1 MLFKNNI
8 FKILLMIYMFYIKQ
22 IFCNELCWNNEEE
35 CNIKTELYKNFE
47 LSHGLTM
54 QIDCHLNFTKNHTL
68 DNNHLQTETND
79 FQTSTKNRFMG
90 IQSVM
95 LDGCQT
101 PLNTLTYGLE
111 YLPICKSIIKV
122 SIRHFHM
129 DILRPFHCQGDNT
142 QLQLEYLNIQFNEIA
157 AIEADSFLSNT
168 PQLRDVYIER
178 NSLKLIHKNA
188 FKAIR
193 SLENLYIVNE
203 PVLMLKFP
211 DLFEYT
217 SVASVHLEALKQMTS
232 GVFEHLPETLQ
243 NLYVANTPL
252 DNVAVQLRNS
262 LVLSNL
268 TIKHCALEKFTL
280 HDVHST
286 VKHID
291 LSDNV
296 MKTFTAYENKLT
308 ELNLSNNQLQWLPFE
323 WLANLSYLESL
334 ILTGNHIKFLHL
346 NSLLKSIPN
355 VLLFDLS
362 QNKLQ
367 SLQDYDND
375 IPDITLARVRI
386 KCDQNPWDCLWL
398 HQFAHNYPEKFRILK
413 YEKFISK
420 INVNGLQ
427 CIPSEKIP
435 PTTTVITTNNS
446 TQTNNTA
453 LTGDHFLNVST
464 YTLVYGSPW
473 EFKRNQRAE
482 ALIIVFMLPLGIALL
497 FLLLYM
503 WIYCQK
509 MFHLSYYKGFSC
521 MQMPANHP
529 SQRFDVV
536 RQLPLSPQQTESGRP
551 LTQLLNGNEMAYEV
565 PINGIVSECNCIAL
579 HSGGDD
585 DTTAVKCQKSVHITY
600 EQLPNEEP
608 PSQIYEEII

>member
-1 MLFKNNI
+1 MPYNYLI
-8 FKILLMIYMFYIKQ
+8 LKILLVIYTFYIKQ
-22 IFCNELCWNNEEE
+22 IQCNELCWNNDEE
-35 CNIKTELYKNFE
+35 CTIKTELFKNLE
-47 LSHGLTM
+47 LSHGITM
-54 QIDCHLNFTKNHTL
+54 QIDCHFNLKE
-68 DNNHLQTETND
+68 NNAQDHLQQTEEEND

-90 IQSVM
+90 IQTVM

-101 PLNTLTYGLE
+101 PLNALTYGLE
-111 YLPICKSIIKV
+111 FLPICKYITKV

-129 DILRPFHCQGDNT
+129 DILRPLHCQAENSQ

-157 AIEADSFLSNT
+157 AIEADSFVANT
-168 PQLRDVYIER
+168 PQLRDVLIEK
-178 NSLKLIHKNA
+178 NSLKLIHKDA

-232 GVFEHLPETLQ
+232 GIFKHLPETLQ
-243 NLYVANTPL
+243 NLYVANTPF
-252 DNVAVQLRNS
+252 DNVALLLRNS
-262 LVLSNL
+262 LVLRNL

-286 VKHID
+286 VKRID
-291 LSDNV
+291 LSGNV
-296 MKTFTAYENKLT
+296 MKTFTAYENKLN

-323 WLANLSYLESL
+323 WLANLSNLECL

-346 NSLLKSIPN
+346 DNLLKSLPN
-355 VLLFDLS
+355 VSLFDLS
-362 QNKLQ
+362 QNQLQ
-367 SLQDYDND
+367 SLQGYDNV
-375 IPDITLARVRI
+375 IPDVVLSQVRI

-398 HQFAHNYPEKFRILK
+398 HEFAHYQPEKFRILQ

-435 PTTTVITTNNS
+435 TTPAITTNNA
-446 TQTNNTA
+446 TQRENTA
-453 LTGDHFLNVST
+453 ITPDHFLNVST

-482 ALIIVFMLPLGIALL
+482 ALIIVFMLPLG
-497 FLLLYM
+497 
-503 WIYCQK
+503 
-509 MFHLSYYKGFSC
+509 FSC
-521 MQMPANHP
+521 MQTPANHP

-536 RQLPLSPQQTESGRP
+536 RQLPLPTLQTETRRP
-551 LTQLLNGNEMAYEV
+551 LTQIVDGTEMAYEV

-579 HSGGDD
+579 HSD
-585 DTTAVKCQKSVHITY
+585 DTPTAKCEKSVHITY
-600 EQLPNEEP
+600 EQLPTEEP